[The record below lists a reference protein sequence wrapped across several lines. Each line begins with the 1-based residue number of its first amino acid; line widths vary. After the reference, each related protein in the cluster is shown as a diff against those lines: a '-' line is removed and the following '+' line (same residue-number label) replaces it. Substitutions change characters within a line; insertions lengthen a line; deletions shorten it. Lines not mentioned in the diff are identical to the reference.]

1 MRDPFLKAIEQ
12 TLGDRYS
19 DAMRTIYEVF
29 IDYVIR
35 AMIDGYSSS

>member
-29 IDYVIR
+29 IDYLIKTMVE
-35 AMIDGYSSS
+35 GYSS